1 MLAAAAAFFGDH
13 KIIGHRDGHECLMA
27 RCRKVFVFDPTQP
40 RKSRPTPGT
49 KGFLGLKG
57 VLDGVR
63 ATSKCGKKLSRN
75 FREIYCYYVY
85 Y

>member
-27 RCRKVFVFDPTQP
+27 RRRKVFVFDPTKP

-49 KGFLGLKG
+49 KAFLGLKRVSTG
-57 VLDGVR
+57 TGDEQM
-63 ATSKCGKKLSRN
+63 GKNLSRN
-75 FREIYCYYVY
+75 FREIYCYYAY